1 MDSIGPNGTYEPSR
15 GFLKKQI
22 DENVLFKDEHLPK
35 FEFLE
40 YETLLDSSDMRPAN
54 WFALFSPMICSCSYN
69 LFCFLLGS
77 KLHSLFMITTRNMMD
92 LLSFM
97 EQIP

>member
-1 MDSIGPNGTYEPSR
+1 MHSKDIILCAISFSFHSFSMDSIGPNGTYEPSR

-54 WFALFSPMICSCSYN
+54 WFALFSPKQCPSSNNMFCS
-69 LFCFLLGS
+69 FPGS
-77 KLHSLFMITTRNMMD
+77 K
-92 LLSFM
+92 
-97 EQIP
+97 